1 MKVNIP
7 PEISYS
13 SDVFC
18 TPIGLRK
25 IEPEISIP
33 NEKVTPDV
41 QPDSTEWPSETVCP
55 KPIHEIYEKRIEE
68 LTAFASEEEDHPGV
82 RNESKRDFWKFM
94 GSVFFEQE
102 VSVVLMDN
110 GNLGATWEMD
120 NEGKNVI
127 EIDFLGENLANYLLV
142 REGASP
148 PQIFHASG
156 TDTLKGVKEQI
167 RVFIK
172 QMPESDYA
180 LRFIE

>member
-7 PEISYS
+7 LEITYPF
-13 SDVFC
+13 DVSR
-18 TPIGLRK
+18 TRIGMRK

-41 QPDSTEWPSETVCP
+41 QPDSTEWPSEIVCP
-55 KPIHEIYEKRIEE
+55 KTIHEIYEKRIEE
-68 LTAFASEEEDHPGV
+68 LNVFTSEEEDHPGV
-82 RNESKRDFWKFM
+82 RDESTRDFWKFM

-142 REGASP
+142 REGASL

-156 TDTLKGVKEQI
+156 TDTLEGVKEQI

-180 LRFIE
+180 IRFIE